1 MDQITLLIAALG
13 SVLVALLPP
22 ALALAA
28 YVGILVWYP
37 SYLSVQI
44 GTVDLSVGRIVIGVL
59 LLRCLASRRI
69 RTGFRRNALD
79 VWVLSSLVL
88 ATVVYCLANP
98 TSDSMVNRGGYFV
111 DTAFVYVC
119 FRLIIR
125 DRRGLVSFVKLAAV
139 LLAPLALLGA
149 VEAASGEYFFVGLA
163 KYCPWARAN
172 SLIMNPERMEG
183 RWGFTRAFGPFGHP
197 IMFGSTFALFLPL
210 VWMLR
215 REKGIW
221 SFGAWPLSALV
232 ILGALTSMSSGPWVM
247 VVAVLFFMLL
257 ASRPNWL
264 KPLFWGTLALM
275 AFVSIVSNRPFYHV
289 LFSYANP
296 LGGAGWHRARLIDAA
311 IDSFGQ
317 WWLAGFGGRDP
328 GWGRYVGMA
337 ITDITNHYLLVAVQS
352 GLVGLLAFCGMLVV
366 AVRDLL
372 RMVKTARDPWVVAV
386 AWALF
391 SGLAGLMVVFMSVSL
406 FGQPVSLFYGFLG
419 ITASLIQWQRTLA
432 PVTVR
437 AVRRAGRGRRS
448 KEVVLGWQ
456 SAGESRRVRH
466 V

>member
-1 MDQITLLIAALG
+1 MDQITLLIAVLG

-28 YVGILVWYP
+28 YVGVLVWYP
-37 SYLSVQI
+37 SYLTVQI
-44 GTVDLSVGRIVIGVL
+44 GTIDLSVGRIVIGVL

-69 RTGFRRNALD
+69 RAGFRRNALD
-79 VWVLSSLVL
+79 VWVLGSLVL
-88 ATVVYCLANP
+88 GVAMYCLANP
-98 TSDSMVNRGGYFV
+98 TSDSLENRGGYFV
-111 DTAFVYVC
+111 DTAFVYMC
-119 FRLIIR
+119 FRLVIR
-125 DRRGLVSFVKLAAV
+125 DRTTLVSFTKMVTVIVAV
-139 LLAPLALLGA
+139 LALLGMAEA
-149 VEAASGEYFFVGLA
+149 VSGQHYF
-163 KYCPWARAN
+163 ARFGQYRRWRPDVK
-172 SLIMNPERMEG
+172 MKPG
-183 RWGFTRAFGPFGHP
+183 RWGFARACGPFGHS
-197 IMFGSTFALFLPL
+197 IMFGLTFAMFLPL
-210 VWMLR
+210 AGILR
-215 REKGIW
+215 RDKELW
-221 SFGAWPLSALV
+221 RSLAWVLAGAM
-232 ILGALTSMSSGPWVM
+232 ILGALSSMSSGPWVM

-275 AFVSIVSNRPFYHV
+275 ALVSIVSNRPFYHV

-311 IDSFGQ
+311 IDTVGQ
-317 WWLAGFGGRDP
+317 WWLAGFGGQDP

-337 ITDITNHYLLVAVQS
+337 WTDITNHYLLIAVQS

-372 RMVKTARDPWVVAV
+372 RTVKTARDPWVVAV

-437 AVRRAGRGRRS
+437 AVRRAGRGGRS

-456 SAGESRRVRH
+456 SAGESRRARH